1 MKVAL
6 RLLCIHSRTSVAVLL
21 VRDMVGKMN
30 DCSVSNDSGSSQV
43 LLCERGV
50 CCVCDAV
57 D

>member
-1 MKVAL
+1 MKVVL

-21 VRDMVGKMN
+21 VRDVVGKMN
-30 DCSVSNDSGSSQV
+30 DYSVSNDSGSSQV